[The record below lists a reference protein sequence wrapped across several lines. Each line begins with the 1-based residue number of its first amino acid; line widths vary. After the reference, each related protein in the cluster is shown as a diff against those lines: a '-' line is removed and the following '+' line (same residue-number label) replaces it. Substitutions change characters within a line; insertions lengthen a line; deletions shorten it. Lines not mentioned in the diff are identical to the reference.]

1 MLGNM
6 GCALGLSLCAR
17 ALLWSGDE
25 ALLMDLEGPFG
36 SAGGDMTPIS
46 GRDA

>member
-1 MLGNM
+1 M

-25 ALLMDLEGPFG
+25 DLEGAFG